1 MVSLRMRKK
10 KQNKKVFS
18 RKSTSHHKL
27 WIVSVYCSSKVW
39 VSADID
45 GHGRS
50 GGVVGSYGD
59 SGGCCCSTFIG
70 IYHTHFTQ
78 FQLFGVHGWMWGW
91 MVRRGN
97 IIRLFVLCIV
107 LRKNKLVFQ
116 AAIAHTHTCVTGL
129 PYPYWGPKD
138 NTNSILIWYPY

>member
-1 MVSLRMRKK
+1 MKLCFFLTLFNFNFVVSLRMRKK
-10 KQNKKVFS
+10 TKQKVFS

-107 LRKNKLVFQ
+107 LRKNKHCVPGRNS
-116 AAIAHTHTCVTGL
+116 AHTYMCDRVAI
-129 PYPYWGPKD
+129 
-138 NTNSILIWYPY
+138 SILGS